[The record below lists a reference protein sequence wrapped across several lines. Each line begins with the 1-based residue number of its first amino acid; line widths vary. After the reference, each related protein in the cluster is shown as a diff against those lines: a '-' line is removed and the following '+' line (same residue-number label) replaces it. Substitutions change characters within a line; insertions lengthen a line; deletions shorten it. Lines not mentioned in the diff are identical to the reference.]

1 VIGVY
6 DGRLTEVMAEVL
18 KELGA
23 VRAFVVHGEDGL
35 DEISNTGE
43 SQVAELRGGTVRS
56 YRVKPEDFGLSRA
69 GMTDLQ
75 GGSAAEN
82 AEIIRRILQG
92 EQGPK
97 RDIVVLNAGAAIAA
111 GGRAEDIAEGI
122 GVAQRSIDS
131 GAALD
136 KLNRLIAFCQ
146 G

>member
-1 VIGVY
+1 
-6 DGRLTEVMAEVL
+6 
-18 KELGA
+18 

-43 SQVAELRGGTVRS
+43 SQVAELRGGKVRS
-56 YRVKPEDFGLSRA
+56 YRVTPEEFGLSRA
-69 GMTDLQ
+69 RMTDLQ

-92 EQGPK
+92 EPGPK

-111 GGRAEDIAEGI
+111 GGRAEDIAEGL
-122 GVAQRSIDS
+122 GVAQRSIDG